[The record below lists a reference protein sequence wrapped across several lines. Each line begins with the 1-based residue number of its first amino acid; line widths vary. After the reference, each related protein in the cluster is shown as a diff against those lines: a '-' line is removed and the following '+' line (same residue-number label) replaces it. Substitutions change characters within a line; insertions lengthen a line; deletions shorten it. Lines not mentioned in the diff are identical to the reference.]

1 MFEAQ
6 GTVRAKARGHTG
18 LVRKAAMTLVRM
30 GEMTRD
36 VASKEA
42 LTAKCVS
49 EAPGSYQKAY
59 DIKSLC

>member
-1 MFEAQ
+1 MH
-6 GTVRAKARGHTG
+6 AKARGHAG
-18 LVRKAAMTLVRM
+18 LVIRAAMTLVRM